1 MGMKLDNWSFK
12 YFGSIHGNVYGS
24 SKFSDGTFITTGR
37 IVSIDPITD
46 EVITHTGSRYELLN
60 PHPDYEAAYPNAK
73 QRFINSL
80 KLAMTSCASNSIH

>member
-1 MGMKLDNWSFK
+1 MGMKIDNWE
-12 YFGSIHGNVYGS
+12 YVYNGSIRGHVYGS
-24 SKFSDGTFITTGR
+24 DKFPDGKWIITST
-37 IVSIDPITD
+37 IVGIDLLTD